1 MALSEGEE
9 TDDIEPGEQPEFAG
23 ENIQG
28 NRRRHGREEAGPG
41 NVAKVELAEVD
52 ELRGLRHAPR
62 PVARDVATLRKE
74 APGRLMVAKR
84 PGPEMSR
91 RWNLPRS
98 TNCGDSVTRRAPS
111 RATSPPCERRH
122 PGVSGSRRGRARKCR
137 EGGTCRGRR
146 IAGTPSRAA
155 PRRARRRHP
164 AKGGTRASQGR
175 D

>member
-9 TDDIEPGEQPEFAG
+9 TDDIEPVEQPEFAG
-23 ENIQG
+23 EISRAIG
-28 NRRRHGREEAGPG
+28 
-41 NVAKVELAEVD
+41 VS
-52 ELRGLRHAPR
+52 
-62 PVARDVATLRKE
+62 T
-74 APGRLMVAKR
+74 VAKR

-122 PGVSGSRRGRARKCR
+122 PGVSWSRRGRARKCR

-175 D
+175 DEAGPGNVAKVELAEVDELRGLRHAPRPVARDVATLRKEAPGRLRVEM